1 MNLYQVF
8 NGYMGNGP
16 IFVIVL
22 AEDEEKARAS
32 ASEAFK
38 KDAFSPALNKYD
50 KDKYRHPQSYWTKL
64 EVKFL
69 SDARVPFVSEVE
81 EG

>member
-8 NGYMGNGP
+8 NGYMSNGP

-22 AEDEEKARAS
+22 AEDEEKAKEA
-32 ASEAFK
+32 ASEVFK

-50 KDKYRHPQSYWTKL
+50 KDSCRYPESYWTRL
-64 EVKFL
+64 DVKFL

>member
-1 MNLYQVF
+1 MA
-8 NGYMGNGP
+8 NGP
-16 IFVIVL
+16 VFVIVL

-38 KDAFSPALNKYD
+38 KDAFSPAWNKYA
-50 KDKYRHPQSYWTKL
+50 KDTYRYPELYWTRL

-69 SDARVPFVSEVE
+69 SAANVPFTSEVE

>member
-8 NGYMGNGP
+8 NGYMANGP
-16 IFVIVL
+16 VFVIVL
-22 AEDEEKARAS
+22 AEDEEKARVS

-38 KDAFSPALNKYD
+38 KDAFCPAWNQ
-50 KDKYRHPQSYWTKL
+50 YRYPESYWTRL

-69 SDARVPFVSEVE
+69 SVADVPFVSEVE

>member
-16 IFVIVL
+16 VYVIVL
-22 AEDEEKARAS
+22 AEDEERARVS

-38 KDAFSPALNKYD
+38 KDAFCPAWNQ
-50 KDKYRHPQSYWTKL
+50 YRHPESYWTRL

-69 SDARVPFVSEVE
+69 SDAGVPFVSEVE